1 MTDTLSRLP
10 RLNALWIEG
19 PLSYLEQVC
28 LASAV
33 SQGHEL
39 VLYTY
44 AGVTNVPA
52 GVTVQ
57 DGRALMSDTQLVRHR
72 SGHWALASDLFRL
85 EIMQRDLGI
94 WIDTD
99 VFFIKP
105 LSTGDKNVFGWEDEE
120 QVNGAVLRIDAE
132 SPLLASLRQYA
143 FGDHVIPPW
152 WKREKRLRYRI
163 RSLVENGSTIADLP
177 WGSLGPKA
185 LTYFISQLGMTKDAW
200 PSDVFY
206 PLHYTRAQDIF
217 DPKQHIESTFTA
229 RTVAVHLWN
238 HLILPFKNSTPRA
251 GCFMAKICQQYG
263 IA

>member
-1 MTDTLSRLP
+1 MTDIPSGLP

-19 PLSYLEQVC
+19 ALSYLEQVC

-33 SQGHEL
+33 AHGHEL

-44 AGVTNVPA
+44 GGVTNVPA
-52 GVTVQ
+52 GVTVR
-57 DGRALMSDTQLVRHR
+57 DGRELMPDTRLVRHK

-85 EIMQRDLGI
+85 EVLQRNLGI

-132 SPLLASLRQYA
+132 SPLLASLREYA
-143 FGDHVIPPW
+143 FGDTVIPPW
-152 WKREKRLRYRI
+152 WKKEKRLRYRI
-163 RSLVENGSTIADLP
+163 RSLVENGSSIANLP
-177 WGSLGPKA
+177 WGALGPKA
-185 LTYFISQLGMTKDAW
+185 LTHFISQLGMIKDAC
-200 PSDVFY
+200 PPDVFY
-206 PLHYTRAQDIF
+206 PLYYTRAQHIF
-217 DPKQHIESTFTA
+217 DPTQCIESTFTP
-229 RTVAVHLWN
+229 RTIAVHLWN
-238 HLILPFKNSTPRA
+238 HLIVKFKKKAPPP
-251 GCFMAKICQQYG
+251 GCFMARICQQYG